1 MELVLSLLLDGLD
14 AGVTSRKVPRAV
26 RVLLGAFLLLLLG
39 GTGVLLLWC
48 GAAMDIGW
56 GKRLLFWALGLLPLW
71 YLARLARALESEI
84 TRLV

>member
-1 MELVLSLLLDGLD
+1 MEVLVEIILSLLVEGSA

-26 RVLLGAFLLLLLG
+26 RVLLGAFLLLLL
-39 GTGVLLLWC
+39 WR

-71 YLARLARALESEI
+71 YLARLGRALVK
-84 TRLV
+84 R

>member
-1 MELVLSLLLDGLD
+1 MEVLVEIILSLLVEGSA

-56 GKRLLFWALGLLPLW
+56 EKRLLFWALGLLPLW
-71 YLARLARALESEI
+71 YLVRLGRALVK
-84 TRLV
+84 R

>member
-1 MELVLSLLLDGLD
+1 MEVLGEIILSLLVEGSA

-56 GKRLLFWALGLLPLW
+56 GKRLLFWGLGLLPLW
-71 YLARLARALESEI
+71 YLARLGRALVK
-84 TRLV
+84 R